1 MRYRILASLGLALV
15 SAPALADAQQTG
27 QRGQQPPDSTRAGQV
42 RSEARGDVALE
53 ANRGLSRTQVRQL
66 QESLRSAG
74 CNPGTPDGVFGP
86 RTRQA
91 LACVRRQRGIES
103 TNANDV
109 LRALNLGF
117 TLNDSVAVAGEMA
130 MSGERRTPV
139 YSDPTFVRDTGV
151 ITIDAD
157 TMPAGLLESNAV
169 FVPSV
174 TRSRGLYLRETSLD
188 RRSTDVL
195 VPRDT
200 TGAAGR
206 DSAAAVRRPPV
217 PAVRR
222 DTTPT
227 VRRDTLP
234 AARRDSTPAV
244 RRDTAATTRADSTRL
259 LRADSLAR
267 DRARRDSARTALPD
281 TTLRRMR
288 DEILF
293 SLPPRADTLRADS
306 TRTRPDSTRVPPD
319 TTRRRIPPPR

>member
-15 SAPALADAQQTG
+15 TAPALAEAQQTG
-27 QRGQQPPDSTRAGQV
+27 QRGQQRPDSTRAGVV
-42 RSEARGDVALE
+42 RAEASGEVALE
-53 ANRGLSRTQVRQL
+53 ANRGLSRDQVRQL
-66 QESLRSAG
+66 QESLRAAG

-103 TNANDV
+103 TNANEV

-117 TLNDSVAVAGEMA
+117 TVNDSVAVAGDVAAGGVRPEP
-130 MSGERRTPV
+130 R
-139 YSDPTFVRDTGV
+139 YSDPTFVRDTGLM
-151 ITIDAD
+151 TINAD
-157 TMPAGLLESNAV
+157 TMPAGLLESSAV
-169 FVPSV
+169 FVPSI

-188 RRSTDVL
+188 RRSTDVM

-200 TGAAGR
+200 TGAARR

-222 DTTPT
+222 DTTPAIVRDT
-227 VRRDTLP
+227 MPSMRRDTTP
-234 AARRDSTPAV
+234 VTRRDSTV
-244 RRDTAATTRADSTRL
+244 TTRTDSMRL
-259 LRADSLAR
+259 LRPNAA
-267 DRARRDSARTALPD
+267 RDSARAPLAD
-281 TTLRRMR
+281 STLRRMR

-293 SLPPRADTLRADS
+293 SLPPRVDTLRADS
-306 TRTRPDSTRVPPD
+306 TRTRPDSTRTPSD